1 MAKARIQAVMQMAS
15 TKTSAPVV
23 PPSSGQAASA
33 SEAESILARQSA
45 AVDTLARRAA
55 EATKHMQRQEQAFRG
70 GWNNEWGNGR
80 GQWQDNQRQYG
91 GNGQDGGRNK
101 RPRPEPAVDDRAPL
115 SRKQEKTNQFFAKV
129 RESKLAKQQKRSGSG
144 R

>member
-1 MAKARIQAVMQMAS
+1 MV
-15 TKTSAPVV
+15 AP
-23 PPSSGQAASA
+23 GGAQAASA

-45 AVDTLARRAA
+45 AVDSLARRAA
-55 EATKHMQRQEQAFRG
+55 EASKHMQRQEQAFRS
-70 GWNNEWGNGR
+70 GWGSDGWDKGYGK
-80 GQWQDNQRQYG
+80 GQWQGNQQQWHGG
-91 GNGQDGGRNK
+91 GNQDGGRNK
-101 RPRPEPAVDDRAPL
+101 RGRPDTAVDDRPPL

>member
-1 MAKARIQAVMQMAS
+1 MVAAGGA
-15 TKTSAPVV
+15 
-23 PPSSGQAASA
+23 QAASA
-33 SEAESILARQSA
+33 SEAESILAKQSA
-45 AVDTLARRAA
+45 AVDSLARRAA

-70 GWNNEWGNGR
+70 GWNNDWGNGR
-80 GQWQDNQRQYG
+80 GQWQDSQRQYG

-101 RPRPEPAVDDRAPL
+101 RPRPETAVDDRLPL

-129 RESKLAKQQKRSGSG
+129 RESKLAKQQKRGGSS